1 MRKLCALWCV
11 LLGRGLIY
19 RARITPMKGTKVNVE
34 PLVPWGTLHIEESI
48 LGGDPYVNG

>member
-1 MRKLCALWCV
+1 MRKLYALWCV

-19 RARITPMKGTKVNVE
+19 RARITPIEGTLVDVA

-48 LGGDPYVNG
+48 LGEDPYVNG